1 MTGFLTNRWLHII
14 LLLALLCGAMALRYS
29 DPKSV
34 ARLRHI
40 VFDTYNK
47 FMPRIPADDVVIVD
61 IDEESLKMLGQW
73 PWPRTE
79 IAKIPDALTD
89 MGARVV
95 AFDIVFAEPDR
106 TSPRFIIDRLAEDT
120 LDEDAKQALRK
131 LPDNDEFFARKIAE
145 NGRTVTAFVWTQQPT
160 ERAPVKKATIF
171 NTGTHPDPGKF
182 VTSTPYF
189 ATNLPVLAEAAAG
202 NGSFSM
208 SPEQD
213 GLIRRVPLIVG
224 HRTMDGEVTVYPALS
239 IEALRVALGK
249 KLIKIRSFGQRTDEG
264 YGITSVDVGDYTI
277 PTDSKGNIYI
287 HYAGHRKN
295 LYIPAWQ
302 VIAGQVNP
310 ERVKDKIVLV
320 GTSAIGLLD
329 LRSTPLDSVVPGVE
343 VHAEIIEQIV
353 NNQFLQRP
361 SFFEGAEILLTGAV
375 SLLVILMAPFV
386 GATTLAFIVMGL
398 IGSGFVASIYAYQ
411 NMGILVDPLFPA
423 LTVTVIFILAA
434 ILTNLRTDSERR
446 MIKNAFGHYISKDL
460 MDELASDP
468 DKLKLGGE
476 VRDLTVIFTDV
487 RNFTTISEALTPA
500 ELIQMMNDFLT
511 PMTEIVMQERGT
523 VDKYMGDAMMAFWN
537 APLDVPDH
545 ARHACLAALKMI
557 KALEPINDELKKN
570 AAKTEREYHELCT
583 GIGVA
588 TGPCSVGNMGS
599 RQRFAYSALGDS
611 VNLSARLEGQ
621 TKLYSVPIMV
631 SERAKTEADDLAF
644 LELDLIQVKGKTE
657 SERIFVLLGDTDYAQ
672 RTAFKDFKIDH
683 DEMLEAYRSGDF
695 VKAEQ
700 LCMDLK
706 SSPEAS
712 TITGFYD
719 LMADRC
725 GVYAKTPPPKGWG
738 GIHIAESK

>member
-1 MTGFLTNRWLHII
+1 
-14 LLLALLCGAMALRYS
+14 
-29 DPKSV
+29 
-34 ARLRHI
+34 
-40 VFDTYNK
+40 
-47 FMPRIPADDVVIVD
+47 
-61 IDEESLKMLGQW
+61 
-73 PWPRTE
+73 
-79 IAKIPDALTD
+79 
-89 MGARVV
+89 
-95 AFDIVFAEPDR
+95 
-106 TSPRFIIDRLAEDT
+106 
-120 LDEDAKQALRK
+120 
-131 LPDNDEFFARKIAE
+131 
-145 NGRTVTAFVWTQQPT
+145 
-160 ERAPVKKATIF
+160 
-171 NTGTHPDPGKF
+171 
-182 VTSTPYF
+182 
-189 ATNLPVLAEAAAG
+189 
-202 NGSFSM
+202 
-208 SPEQD
+208 
-213 GLIRRVPLIVG
+213 
-224 HRTMDGEVTVYPALS
+224 
-239 IEALRVALGK
+239 
-249 KLIKIRSFGQRTDEG
+249 
-264 YGITSVDVGDYTI
+264 
-277 PTDSKGNIYI
+277 
-287 HYAGHRKN
+287 
-295 LYIPAWQ
+295 
-302 VIAGQVNP
+302 
-310 ERVKDKIVLV
+310 
-320 GTSAIGLLD
+320 
-329 LRSTPLDSVVPGVE
+329 
-343 VHAEIIEQIV
+343 
-353 NNQFLQRP
+353 
-361 SFFEGAEILLTGAV
+361 
-375 SLLVILMAPFV
+375 
-386 GATTLAFIVMGL
+386 
-398 IGSGFVASIYAYQ
+398 
-411 NMGILVDPLFPA
+411 MGILVDPLFPA